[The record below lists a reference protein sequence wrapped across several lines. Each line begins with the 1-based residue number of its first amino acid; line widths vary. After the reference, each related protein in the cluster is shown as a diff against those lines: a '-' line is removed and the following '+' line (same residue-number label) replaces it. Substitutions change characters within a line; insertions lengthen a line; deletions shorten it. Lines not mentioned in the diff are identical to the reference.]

1 MGLPMAMPRR
11 WTSVIKATKHGVVLV
26 RDASVVSIDKVTVRY
41 RSGEDEFEARG
52 DTVVVASQ
60 VEPDSK
66 LADELMG
73 LGIRI
78 QVVGDALNVGYIE
91 GAMHTAHEVA
101 REL

>member
-1 MGLPMAMPRR
+1 M
-11 WTSVIKATKHGVVLV
+11 
-26 RDASVVSIDKVTVRY
+26 
-41 RSGEDEFEARG
+41 
-52 DTVVVASQ
+52 VVASQ